1 MKRSMKKAALIAATG
16 ALLVGTAF
24 TARAELKEN
33 GQWCVE
39 DQNGS
44 QGYWFK
50 LTEDG
55 KVFLDNTWYYIKDSD
70 GVIRCYH
77 FGQNGWLDRSTV
89 IDGSEVN
96 DQGQYVE
103 NGVVKTYGENEVQ
116 YAAHTD
122 LSAAK
127 AVETQA
133 AATTAASTAAPT
145 ATTQAKATT
154 TGKKAKAYKS
164 SGKGDNPASAT
175 FTQAYENSSIAGS
188 TVTNNWAN
196 FTMNLGG
203 PVPKSDDSG
212 SGTDFYIDTEDT
224 AGLSV
229 SYMSIEPYGSLDAFV
244 NNYLASARGLRGG
257 SRSGDVQLG
266 AYSFKQLTRAHS
278 TPENTTYYD
287 YAYIRQ
293 VEGTNYAQ
301 VILVEQNGFSENY
314 LGALNTIA
322 RVR

>member
-1 MKRSMKKAALIAATG
+1 MKKSMKRAALIAATG

-39 DQNGS
+39 DQGF
-44 QGYWFK
+44 WFK

-55 KVFLDNTWYYIKDSD
+55 SKFLDSTWYYIKDSD

-77 FGQNGWLDRSTV
+77 FGQNGWLDRNTV

-103 NGVVKTYGENEVQ
+103 NGVVRTYGENEVP

-133 AATTAASTAAPT
+133 QASAAAPGAAASTGT
-145 ATTQAKATT
+145 ATA
-154 TGKKAKAYKS
+154 TGKKGKSYKS
-164 SGKGDNPASAT
+164 SGKGDNPANAS
-175 FTQAYENSSIAGS
+175 FTQAYENSTIAGG
-188 TVTNNWAN
+188 TVANNWAN
-196 FTMNLGG
+196 FTMTFSNV
-203 PVPKSDDSG
+203 VPKTDDSG
-212 SGTDFYIDTEDT
+212 SGTDFYVDPEDS
-224 AGLSV
+224 ASLSV
-229 SYMSIEPYGSLDAFV
+229 AYYSLDAYGSLDAFV

-257 SRSGDVQLG
+257 SRGGDVQLG
-266 AYSFKQLTRAHS
+266 AYSFKQLSRAHS
-278 TPENTTYYD
+278 TPENETYYD

-301 VILVEQNGFSENY
+301 VILVEQNGFAENY
-314 LGALNTIA
+314 RAALNTIA